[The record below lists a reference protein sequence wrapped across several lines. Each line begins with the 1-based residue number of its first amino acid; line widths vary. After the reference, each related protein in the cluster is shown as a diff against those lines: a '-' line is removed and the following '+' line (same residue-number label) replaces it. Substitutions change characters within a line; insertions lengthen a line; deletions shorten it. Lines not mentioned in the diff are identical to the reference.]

1 MNGAS
6 FDAQGDMIFLEEHG
20 VHSFHDS
27 EIGGI
32 HILKIQNFGAVLNC
46 FVFTLVNGKGKKN
59 VKPTTLKKEKRE
71 RLTL

>member
-59 VKPTTLKKEKRE
+59 VKPTTLKKERKE
-71 RLTL
+71 RD